1 MGPKEMM
8 MIGGAVLLLVA
19 VTFAVNWVKNRSGN
33 ANNKPS

>member
-8 MIGGAVLLLVA
+8 MVAGAVLLLVV

-33 ANNKPS
+33 ASNKPS